1 MAWYF
6 GPRDSAQCGLK
17 RVRLAYKMPMQSTG
31 KEKFTVYVYYKT
43 ELYDKDA
50 PYSDTDSDCESYESD
65 YEMSSNDSSSD
76 EDS

>member
-1 MAWYF
+1 
-6 GPRDSAQCGLK
+6 
-17 RVRLAYKMPMQSTG
+17 MPMQSTG